1 MHTSLLENNQA
12 KTKIM
17 QRVVITGM
25 GAVTPLGNNAETFWN
40 NLVAGRSGAA
50 PITHFDAAKFK
61 TRFACEVKDFD
72 VEQYLERKEARR
84 TDWVTHYAIA
94 AVDEALKSSGLL
106 DADVDRD
113 EVGIIWGSGIGGM
126 RTFEEQMIEFG
137 KGGGTPRFNPFFI
150 PKTLIDTTSGWLA
163 IRYGFRGINYTAV
176 SACATSNTV
185 IMDAFN
191 YIRWGKADAMIA
203 GGSEAAITMGG
214 IGGFNAMKALSTRNE
229 DPRTASRPYDAG
241 RDGFVMG
248 EGAGALVLESL
259 EHAQKRG
266 ARAYAEIIGAGMSA
280 DAYHLTATHPE
291 GLGVRLALNRA
302 LKDAGIRCD
311 EVDYINTHATSTP
324 DGDLNELKAIQ
335 SVFGEHVRSMNIS
348 ATKSM
353 TGHLLG
359 AAGAVEGIACIHA
372 LQHDLIPPTINVEQ
386 LDPGVPEGFN
396 LTLGKAVR
404 RKVNIAMS
412 NTFGFGGHNAIV
424 VFKKFAC

>member
-1 MHTSLLENNQA
+1 
-12 KTKIM
+12 M

>member
-1 MHTSLLENNQA
+1 
-12 KTKIM
+12 
-17 QRVVITGM
+17 M
-25 GAVTPLGNNAETFWN
+25 GAITPLGNDVQTFWE
-40 NLVAGRSGAA
+40 NLSAGQSGAGL
-50 PITHFDAAKFK
+50 ITHFDSAKFK
-61 TRFACEVKDFD
+61 TRFACEVKGFEIDK
-72 VEQYLERKEARR
+72 YLDRKDARK
-84 TDWVTHYAIA
+84 TDPVTHYAIA
-94 AVDEALKSSGLL
+94 AVDEALKSSDLL
-106 DADVDRD
+106 ASNVDRD

-126 RTFEEQMIEFG
+126 STFEGQMIEFG
-137 KGGGTPRFNPFFI
+137 KGDGSPRFNPFFI
-150 PKTLIDTTSGWLA
+150 PKTLIDATSGLLA
-163 IRYGFRGINYTAV
+163 IRYGFRGINYTAA

-191 YIRWGKADAMIA
+191 YIRWGKTDVMIT
-203 GGSEAAITMGG
+203 GGSEASITMGG
-214 IGGFNAMKALSTRNE
+214 IGGFNAMKALSTWNE
-229 DPRTASRPYDAG
+229 DPQTASRPYDAN

-248 EGAGALVLESL
+248 EGAGAFVLESL
-259 EHAQKRG
+259 EHAQQRG
-266 ARAYAEIIGAGMSA
+266 ANIYAEIIGAGMSA

-335 SVFGEHVRSMNIS
+335 SVFGAHVQKMNIS

-359 AAGAVEGIACIHA
+359 AAGAVEGIACVNA
-372 LQHDLIPPTINVEQ
+372 LQNNLVPPTVNVSQ

-396 LTLGKAVR
+396 LTIGKAVKR
-404 RKVNIAMS
+404 NVDIAMS

-424 VFKKFAC
+424 IFKKFPS

>member
-1 MHTSLLENNQA
+1 
-12 KTKIM
+12 
-17 QRVVITGM
+17 
-25 GAVTPLGNNAETFWN
+25 
-40 NLVAGRSGAA
+40 
-50 PITHFDAAKFK
+50 
-61 TRFACEVKDFD
+61 
-72 VEQYLERKEARR
+72 
-84 TDWVTHYAIA
+84 
-94 AVDEALKSSGLL
+94 
-106 DADVDRD
+106 
-113 EVGIIWGSGIGGM
+113 
-126 RTFEEQMIEFG
+126 MIEFG
-137 KGGGTPRFNPFFI
+137 KGDGSPRFNPFFI
-150 PKTLIDTTSGWLA
+150 PKTLIDATSGLLA

-191 YIRWGKADAMIA
+191 YIRWGKADVMIA
-203 GGSEAAITMGG
+203 GGSEASITMGG
-214 IGGFNAMKALSTRNE
+214 IGGFNAMKALSTRND
-229 DPRTASRPYDAG
+229 DPQSASRPYDAN

-248 EGAGALVLESL
+248 EGAGAFVLESL
-259 EHAQKRG
+259 EHAQLRG
-266 ARAYAEIIGAGMSA
+266 AKIYAEIIGAGMSA

-335 SVFGEHVRSMNIS
+335 SVFGVHVQKMNIS

-359 AAGAVEGIACIHA
+359 AAGAVEGIACVNA
-372 LQHDLIPPTINVEQ
+372 LQNDLVPPTINVNQ

-396 LTLGKAVR
+396 LTLGKAVK
-404 RKVNIAMS
+404 RKVDIAMS

-424 VFKKFAC
+424 IFKKFYH

>member
-1 MHTSLLENNQA
+1 
-12 KTKIM
+12 
-17 QRVVITGM
+17 M
-25 GAVTPLGNNAETFWN
+25 GAITPLGNDVQTFWE
-40 NLVAGRSGAA
+40 NLSAGQSGAGL
-50 PITHFDAAKFK
+50 ITHFDSAKFK
-61 TRFACEVKDFD
+61 TRFACEVKGFEIDK
-72 VEQYLERKEARR
+72 YLDRKDARK
-84 TDWVTHYAIA
+84 TDPVTHYAIA
-94 AVDEALKSSGLL
+94 AVDEALKSSDLL
-106 DADVDRD
+106 ASNVDRD

-126 RTFEEQMIEFG
+126 STFEGQMIEFG
-137 KGGGTPRFNPFFI
+137 KGDGSPRFNPFFI
-150 PKTLIDTTSGWLA
+150 PKTLIDATSGLLA

-191 YIRWGKADAMIA
+191 YIRWGKTDVMIT
-203 GGSEAAITMGG
+203 GGSEASITMGG
-214 IGGFNAMKALSTRNE
+214 IGGFNAMKALSTWNE
-229 DPRTASRPYDAG
+229 DPQTASRPYDAN

-248 EGAGALVLESL
+248 EGAGAFVLESL
-259 EHAQKRG
+259 EHAQQRG
-266 ARAYAEIIGAGMSA
+266 ANIYAEIIGAGMSA

-335 SVFGEHVRSMNIS
+335 SVFGAHVQKMNIS

-359 AAGAVEGIACIHA
+359 AAGAVEGIACVNA
-372 LQHDLIPPTINVEQ
+372 LQNNLVPPTVNVSQ

-396 LTLGKAVR
+396 LTIGKAVKR
-404 RKVNIAMS
+404 NVDIAMS

-424 VFKKFAC
+424 IFKKFPS

>member
-1 MHTSLLENNQA
+1 MR
-12 KTKIM
+12 
-17 QRVVITGM
+17 RVVITGM
-25 GAVTPLGNNAETFWN
+25 GAITPLGNDVQTFWE
-40 NLVAGRSGAA
+40 NLSAGQSGAGL
-50 PITHFDAAKFK
+50 ITHFDSAKFK
-61 TRFACEVKDFD
+61 TRFACEVKGFEIDK
-72 VEQYLERKEARR
+72 YLDRKDARK
-84 TDWVTHYAIA
+84 TDPVTHYAIA
-94 AVDEALKSSGLL
+94 AVDEALKSSDLL
-106 DADVDRD
+106 ASNVDRD

-126 RTFEEQMIEFG
+126 STFEGQMIEFG
-137 KGGGTPRFNPFFI
+137 KGDGSPRFNPFFI
-150 PKTLIDTTSGWLA
+150 PKTLIDATSGLLA

-191 YIRWGKADAMIA
+191 YIRWGKTDVMIT
-203 GGSEAAITMGG
+203 GGSEASITMGG
-214 IGGFNAMKALSTRNE
+214 IGGFNAMKALSTWNE
-229 DPRTASRPYDAG
+229 DPQTASRPYDAN

-248 EGAGALVLESL
+248 EGAGAFVLESL
-259 EHAQKRG
+259 EHAQQRG
-266 ARAYAEIIGAGMSA
+266 ANIYAEIIGAGMSA

-335 SVFGEHVRSMNIS
+335 SVFGAHVQKMNIS

-359 AAGAVEGIACIHA
+359 AAGAVEGIACVNA
-372 LQHDLIPPTINVEQ
+372 LQNNLVPPTVNVSQ

-396 LTLGKAVR
+396 LTIGKAVKR
-404 RKVNIAMS
+404 NVDIAMS

-424 VFKKFAC
+424 IFKKFPS

>member
-1 MHTSLLENNQA
+1 MR
-12 KTKIM
+12 
-17 QRVVITGM
+17 RVVITGM
-25 GAVTPLGNNAETFWN
+25 GAITPLGNDVETFWK
-40 NLVAGRSGAA
+40 NLVAGHSGAG
-50 PITHFDAAKFK
+50 PITHFDTSKFK

-72 VEQYLERKEARR
+72 VGKYLERKEARK
-84 TDWVTHYAIA
+84 TDPVTHYAIA
-94 AVDEALKSSGLL
+94 AADEALKSSGLL
-106 DADVDRD
+106 ESDTDRD

-126 RTFEEQMIEFG
+126 RSFEEQMIEFG
-137 KGGGTPRFNPFFI
+137 KGDGTPRFNPFFI
-150 PKTLIDTTSGWLA
+150 SKTLIDSTSGWLA

-185 IMDAFN
+185 LMDAFN
-191 YIRWGKADAMIA
+191 YIRWGKADVMIT

-214 IGGFNAMKALSTRNE
+214 IGGFNAMKALSTRND
-229 DPRTASRPYDAG
+229 DPQSASRPYDAE

-248 EGAGALVLESL
+248 EGAGAFVLESL

-266 ARAYAEIIGAGMSA
+266 AKVYAEIIGAGMSA
-280 DAYHLTATHPE
+280 DAYHLSATHPE

-302 LKDAGIRCD
+302 LKDAAIRCD

-335 SVFGEHVRSMNIS
+335 TVFGAHVRNMNIS

-359 AAGAVEGIACIHA
+359 AAGAVEGIACINA
-372 LQHDLIPPTINVEQ
+372 LQYDLVPPTINVHQ
-386 LDPGVPEGFN
+386 MDSGVPDGFN
-396 LTLGKAVR
+396 LTLEKAVR
-404 RKVNIAMS
+404 RTVNIAMS

-424 VFKKFAC
+424 LFKKFNY

>member
-1 MHTSLLENNQA
+1 MR
-12 KTKIM
+12 
-17 QRVVITGM
+17 RVVITGM
-25 GAVTPLGNNAETFWN
+25 GAITPLGNDVETFWK
-40 NLVAGRSGAA
+40 NLVAGHSGAGT
-50 PITHFDAAKFK
+50 ITHFDTSKFK

-72 VEQYLERKEARR
+72 VGKYLERKEARK
-84 TDWVTHYAIA
+84 TDQVTHYAIA

-106 DADVDRD
+106 ESDVDRD
-113 EVGIIWGSGIGGM
+113 EVGIIWGTGIGGM
-126 RTFEEQMIEFG
+126 RTFEEQMIEFD
-137 KGGGTPRFNPFFI
+137 KGDGTPRFNPFFI
-150 PKTLIDTTSGWLA
+150 SKTLIDGTSGWLA

-185 IMDAFN
+185 LMDAFN
-191 YIRWGKADAMIA
+191 YIRWCKADVMIT

-214 IGGFNAMKALSTRNE
+214 IGGFNAMKALSTRND
-229 DPRTASRPYDAG
+229 DPQSASRPYDAE

-248 EGAGALVLESL
+248 EGAGAFVLESL

-266 ARAYAEIIGAGMSA
+266 AKIYAEIIGAGMSA
-280 DAYHLTATHPE
+280 DAYHLSATHPE

-335 SVFGEHVRSMNIS
+335 TVFGAHVRNMNIS

-359 AAGAVEGIACIHA
+359 AAGAVEGIACINA
-372 LQHDLIPPTINVEQ
+372 LQHDLVPPTINVRQ
-386 LDPGVPEGFN
+386 LDSGVPEDFN

-404 RKVNIAMS
+404 RTVNIAMS

-424 VFKKFAC
+424 LFKKFNY